1 MRYKKEDLLKLPIPE
16 KQALAEALWNSIDDE
31 LLPVTKE
38 EIAFANERMKMHLD
52 NPGEAMTWE
61 ELRKKIENN
70 YGF

>member
-1 MRYKKEDLLKLPIPE
+1 MQYKKEDLLKLPIPE

-52 NPGEAMTWE
+52 NLGEAMTWE